1 MTENFRPTV
10 LRNQAY
16 EALRGKWTPAVVTS
30 LVFCILL
37 GVAVSLSRVNAL
49 LYLIAYLGGASIGM
63 LYACWDRFTK
73 GTLPEAGA
81 LVAPFKQYARTVG
94 AVLLVFVYTLLWT
107 LLLVIP
113 GIIKAYS
120 YSMTFYI
127 LRENPEMT
135 AGDAIT
141 ASQKMMD
148 GHKMDL
154 FLLSLSFIGWAI
166 LASITFG
173 IGYLWLIPYIYTAY
187 AAFYETLYDISEK
200 IFVSYETLK
209 KETSVT
215 PATSVSAE

>member
-49 LYLIAYLGGASIGM
+49 LYLIAYLGGASIVAIGM
-63 LYACWDRFTK
+63 LYACWDLFTK

-81 LVAPFKQYARTVG
+81 LFAPFKQYARTVG

-154 FLLSLSFIGWAI
+154 FLLSLSFIGWVI

-187 AAFYETLYDISEK
+187 AAFYETL
-200 IFVSYETLK
+200 K

>member
-49 LYLIAYLGGASIGM
+49 LYLIAYLGVASIVAIGM
-63 LYACWDRFTK
+63 LYACWDLFTK

-81 LVAPFKQYARTVG
+81 LFAPFKQYARTVG

-187 AAFYETLYDISEK
+187 AAFYETL
-200 IFVSYETLK
+200 K

>member
-49 LYLIAYLGGASIGM
+49 LYLIAYLGGASIVAIGM
-63 LYACWDRFTK
+63 LYACWDLFTK

-81 LVAPFKQYARTVG
+81 LFAPFKQYARTVG

-173 IGYLWLIPYIYTAY
+173 IGYLWLITYIYTAY
-187 AAFYETLYDISEK
+187 AAF
-200 IFVSYETLK
+200 YETLK

>member
-49 LYLIAYLGGASIGM
+49 LYLIAYLGGASIVAIGM
-63 LYACWDRFTK
+63 LYACWDLFTK

-81 LVAPFKQYARTVG
+81 LFAPFKQYARTVG

-113 GIIKAYS
+113 GIIQAYS

-187 AAFYETLYDISEK
+187 AAFYETL
-200 IFVSYETLK
+200 K

>member
-49 LYLIAYLGGASIGM
+49 LYLIAYLGGASIVAIGM
-63 LYACWDRFTK
+63 LYACWDLFTK

-81 LVAPFKQYARTVG
+81 LFAPFKQYARTVG

-187 AAFYETLYDISEK
+187 ASFYETR
-200 IFVSYETLK
+200 K
-209 KETSVT
+209 KETAVT

>member
-49 LYLIAYLGGASIGM
+49 LYLIAYLGGASIVAIGM
-63 LYACWDRFTK
+63 LYACWDLFTK

-81 LVAPFKQYARTVG
+81 LFAPFKQYARTVG
-94 AVLLVFVYTLLWT
+94 AVLLVFVYKLLWT

-154 FLLSLSFIGWAI
+154 FLLSLSFIGW
-166 LASITFG
+166 G
-173 IGYLWLIPYIYTAY
+173 IVGSLCLGVGTLWVMTYMAATEAQYYEYL
-187 AAFYETLYDISEK
+187 
-200 IFVSYETLK
+200 
-209 KETSVT
+209 TSGR
-215 PATSVSAE
+215 TSPEF

>member
-37 GVAVSLSRVNAL
+37 GVAVSFSRVNSL
-49 LYLIAYLGGASIGM
+49 LYLIAYLGGASIVAIGM
-63 LYACWDRFTK
+63 LYACWDLFTK

-81 LVAPFKQYARTVG
+81 LFAPFKQYARTVG

-187 AAFYETLYDISEK
+187 AAFYETL
-200 IFVSYETLK
+200 K

>member
-16 EALRGKWTPAVVTS
+16 EALRGKWTPPWLHRS
-30 LVFCILL
+30 FFCILL

-49 LYLIAYLGGASIGM
+49 LHLIAYLGGASIVAIGM
-63 LYACWDRFTK
+63 LYACWDLFTK

-81 LVAPFKQYARTVG
+81 LFAPFKQYARTVG

-187 AAFYETLYDISEK
+187 AAFYETL
-200 IFVSYETLK
+200 K

>member
-49 LYLIAYLGGASIGM
+49 LYLIAYLGGASIVAIGM
-63 LYACWDRFTK
+63 LYACWDLFTK
-73 GTLPEAGA
+73 GTLPETGA
-81 LVAPFKQYARTVG
+81 LFAPFKQYARTVG

-187 AAFYETLYDISEK
+187 AAFYETL
-200 IFVSYETLK
+200 K

>member
-1 MTENFRPTV
+1 MTENFRATV

-49 LYLIAYLGGASIGM
+49 LYLIAYLGGASIVAIGM
-63 LYACWDRFTK
+63 LYACWDLFTK

-81 LVAPFKQYARTVG
+81 LFAPFKQYARTVG

-187 AAFYETLYDISEK
+187 AAFYETL
-200 IFVSYETLK
+200 K

>member
-49 LYLIAYLGGASIGM
+49 LYLIAYLGGASIVAIGM
-63 LYACWDRFTK
+63 LYACWDLFTK

-81 LVAPFKQYARTVG
+81 LFAPFKQYARTVG

-187 AAFYETLYDISEK
+187 AAF
-200 IFVSYETLK
+200 FYETLK
-209 KETSVT
+209 KRR
-215 PATSVSAE
+215 P

>member
-49 LYLIAYLGGASIGM
+49 LYLIAYLGGASIVAIGM
-63 LYACWDRFTK
+63 LYACWDLFTK

-81 LVAPFKQYARTVG
+81 LFAPFKQYARTVG

-107 LLLVIP
+107 LVLVIP

-187 AAFYETLYDISEK
+187 AAFYETL
-200 IFVSYETLK
+200 K

>member
-49 LYLIAYLGGASIGM
+49 LYLIAYLGGASIVAIGM
-63 LYACWDRFTK
+63 LYAYWDLFTK

-81 LVAPFKQYARTVG
+81 LFAPFKQYARTVG

-187 AAFYETLYDISEK
+187 AAFYETL
-200 IFVSYETLK
+200 K

>member
-49 LYLIAYLGGASIGM
+49 LYLIAYLGGASIVAIGM
-63 LYACWDRFTK
+63 LYACWDLFTK

-81 LVAPFKQYARTVG
+81 LFAPFKQYARTVG

-127 LRENPEMT
+127 LRETPEMT

-148 GHKMDL
+148 GPKMDL

-187 AAFYETLYDISEK
+187 AAFYETL
-200 IFVSYETLK
+200 K

>member
-49 LYLIAYLGGASIGM
+49 LYLIAYLGGASIVAIGM
-63 LYACWDRFTK
+63 LYACWDLFTK

-81 LVAPFKQYARTVG
+81 LFAPFKQYARTVG

-127 LRENPEMT
+127 L
-135 AGDAIT
+135 
-141 ASQKMMD
+141 
-148 GHKMDL
+148 
-154 FLLSLSFIGWAI
+154 
-166 LASITFG
+166 
-173 IGYLWLIPYIYTAY
+173 
-187 AAFYETLYDISEK
+187 
-200 IFVSYETLK
+200 
-209 KETSVT
+209 
-215 PATSVSAE
+215 

>member
-49 LYLIAYLGGASIGM
+49 LYLIAYLGGASIVAIGM
-63 LYACWDRFTK
+63 LYACWDLFTK

-81 LVAPFKQYARTVG
+81 LFAPFKQYARTVG

-187 AAFYETLYDISEK
+187 AAFYETL
-200 IFVSYETLK
+200 K

-215 PATSVSAE
+215 PETSV

>member
-49 LYLIAYLGGASIGM
+49 LYLIAYLGGASIVAIGM
-63 LYACWDRFTK
+63 LYACWDLFTK
-73 GTLPEAGA
+73 GTLPEAGV
-81 LVAPFKQYARTVG
+81 LFAPFKQYARTVG

-187 AAFYETLYDISEK
+187 AAFYETL
-200 IFVSYETLK
+200 K

>member
-49 LYLIAYLGGASIGM
+49 LYLIVYLGGASIVAIGM
-63 LYACWDRFTK
+63 LYACWDLFTK

-81 LVAPFKQYARTVG
+81 LFAPFKQYARTVG

-187 AAFYETLYDISEK
+187 AAFYETL
-200 IFVSYETLK
+200 K

>member
-49 LYLIAYLGGASIGM
+49 LYLIAYLGGASIVAIGM
-63 LYACWDRFTK
+63 LYACWDLFTK

-81 LVAPFKQYARTVG
+81 LFAPFKQYARTVG

-127 LRENPEMT
+127 LCENPEMT

-187 AAFYETLYDISEK
+187 AAFYETL
-200 IFVSYETLK
+200 K

>member
-49 LYLIAYLGGASIGM
+49 LYLIAYLGGASIVAIGM
-63 LYACWDRFTK
+63 LYACWDLFTK

-81 LVAPFKQYARTVG
+81 LFAPFKQYARTVG

-148 GHKMDL
+148 GHKMDR

-187 AAFYETLYDISEK
+187 AAFYETL
-200 IFVSYETLK
+200 K

>member
-49 LYLIAYLGGASIGM
+49 LYLIAYLGGASIVAIGM
-63 LYACWDRFTK
+63 LYACWDLFTK

-81 LVAPFKQYARTVG
+81 LFAPFKQYARTVG

-148 GHKMDL
+148 GHKLDL

-187 AAFYETLYDISEK
+187 AAFYETL
-200 IFVSYETLK
+200 K

>member
-16 EALRGKWTPAVVTS
+16 EALRGKWIPAVVTS

-49 LYLIAYLGGASIGM
+49 LYLIAYLGGASIVAIGM
-63 LYACWDRFTK
+63 LYACWDLFTK

-81 LVAPFKQYARTVG
+81 LFAPFKQYARTVG

-173 IGYLWLIPYIYTAY
+173 IGYLWLIPYIYGVRSI
-187 AAFYETLYDISEK
+187 LRNPEK
-200 IFVSYETLK
+200 RDVRNACNLCVSRIK
-209 KETSVT
+209 
-215 PATSVSAE
+215 

>member
-49 LYLIAYLGGASIGM
+49 LYLIAYLGGASIVAIGM
-63 LYACWDRFTK
+63 LYACWDLFTK

-81 LVAPFKQYARTVG
+81 LFAPFKQYARTVG

-187 AAFYETLYDISEK
+187 AAF
-200 IFVSYETLK
+200 FETLK

>member
-49 LYLIAYLGGASIGM
+49 LYLIAYLGGASI
-63 LYACWDRFTK
+63 FTK

-81 LVAPFKQYARTVG
+81 LFAPFKQYARTVG

-187 AAFYETLYDISEK
+187 AAFYETL
-200 IFVSYETLK
+200 K

>member
-49 LYLIAYLGGASIGM
+49 LYLIAYLGGASIRRNRHAIR
-63 LYACWDRFTK
+63 LLDLFTK

-81 LVAPFKQYARTVG
+81 LFAPFKQYARTVG

-187 AAFYETLYDISEK
+187 AAFYETL
-200 IFVSYETLK
+200 K

>member
-16 EALRGKWTPAVVTS
+16 ETLRGKWTPAVVTS

-49 LYLIAYLGGASIGM
+49 LYLIAYLGGASIVAIGM
-63 LYACWDRFTK
+63 LYACWDLFTK

-81 LVAPFKQYARTVG
+81 LFAPFKQYARTVG

-187 AAFYETLYDISEK
+187 AAFYETL
-200 IFVSYETLK
+200 K

>member
-49 LYLIAYLGGASIGM
+49 LYLIAYLGGASIVAIGM
-63 LYACWDRFTK
+63 LYACWDLFTK

-81 LVAPFKQYARTVG
+81 LFAPFKQYARTVG

-113 GIIKAYS
+113 GIIQASS

-187 AAFYETLYDISEK
+187 AAFYETL
-200 IFVSYETLK
+200 K

>member
-49 LYLIAYLGGASIGM
+49 LYLIAYLGGASIVAIGM
-63 LYACWDRFTK
+63 LYACWDLFTK

-81 LVAPFKQYARTVG
+81 LFAPFKQYARTVG

-148 GHKMDL
+148 GQKMDL
-154 FLLSLSFIGWAI
+154 ILLSLSFIGWAI

-187 AAFYETLYDISEK
+187 AAFYETL
-200 IFVSYETLK
+200 K

>member
-49 LYLIAYLGGASIGM
+49 LYLIAYLGGASIVAIGM
-63 LYACWDRFTK
+63 LYACWDLFTK

-81 LVAPFKQYARTVG
+81 LFAPFKQYARTVG

-187 AAFYETLYDISEK
+187 AAFYETL
-200 IFVSYETLK
+200 K

>member
-49 LYLIAYLGGASIGM
+49 LYLIAYLGGASIVAIGM
-63 LYACWDRFTK
+63 LYACWDLFTK

-81 LVAPFKQYARTVG
+81 LFAPFKQYARTVG
-94 AVLLVFVYTLLWT
+94 AVLLVFAYTLLWT

-187 AAFYETLYDISEK
+187 AAFYETL
-200 IFVSYETLK
+200 K

>member
-49 LYLIAYLGGASIGM
+49 LYLIAYLGGASIVAIGM
-63 LYACWDRFTK
+63 LYACWDLFTK

-81 LVAPFKQYARTVG
+81 LFAPFKQYARTVG

-148 GHKMDL
+148 GHNMDL

-187 AAFYETLYDISEK
+187 AAFYETL
-200 IFVSYETLK
+200 K

>member
-49 LYLIAYLGGASIGM
+49 LYLIAYLGGASIVAIGM
-63 LYACWDRFTK
+63 LYACWDLFTK

-81 LVAPFKQYARTVG
+81 LFAPFKQYARTVG

-120 YSMTFYI
+120 YSITFYI

-187 AAFYETLYDISEK
+187 AAFYETL
-200 IFVSYETLK
+200 K

>member
-49 LYLIAYLGGASIGM
+49 LYLIAYLGGASIVAIGM
-63 LYACWDRFTK
+63 LYACWDLFTK

-81 LVAPFKQYARTVG
+81 LFAPFKQYARTVG

-120 YSMTFYI
+120 YSMTFNI

-187 AAFYETLYDISEK
+187 AAFYETL
-200 IFVSYETLK
+200 K

>member
-49 LYLIAYLGGASIGM
+49 LYLIAYLGGASIVAIGM
-63 LYACWDRFTK
+63 LYACWDLFTK

-81 LVAPFKQYARTVG
+81 LFAPFKQYARTVG

-154 FLLSLSFIGWAI
+154 LLSLSFIGWAI

-187 AAFYETLYDISEK
+187 AAFYETL
-200 IFVSYETLK
+200 K

>member
-49 LYLIAYLGGASIGM
+49 LYLIAYLGGASIVAIGM
-63 LYACWDRFTK
+63 LYACWDLFTK

-81 LVAPFKQYARTVG
+81 LFAPFKQYARTVG

-148 GHKMDL
+148 GHKRDL

-187 AAFYETLYDISEK
+187 AAFYETL
-200 IFVSYETLK
+200 K

>member
-49 LYLIAYLGGASIGM
+49 LYLIAYLGGASIVAIGM
-63 LYACWDRFTK
+63 LYACWDLFTK

-81 LVAPFKQYARTVG
+81 LFAPFKQYARTVG

-166 LASITFG
+166 LALIPAGLGF
-173 IGYLWLIPYIYTAY
+173 IWLIPYMYTAQ
-187 AAFYETLYDISEK
+187 AAFYEELKKD
-200 IFVSYETLK
+200 YETR
-209 KETSVT
+209 E
-215 PATSVSAE
+215 AA

>member
-49 LYLIAYLGGASIGM
+49 LYLIAYLGGASIVAIGM
-63 LYACWDRFTK
+63 LYACWDLFTK

-81 LVAPFKQYARTVG
+81 LFAPFKQYARTVG

-148 GHKMDL
+148 DHKMDL

-187 AAFYETLYDISEK
+187 AAFYETL
-200 IFVSYETLK
+200 K

>member
-49 LYLIAYLGGASIGM
+49 LYLIAYLGGASIVAIGM
-63 LYACWDRFTK
+63 LYACWDLFTK

-81 LVAPFKQYARTVG
+81 LFAPFKQYARTVG

-141 ASQKMMD
+141 ASQQMMD

-187 AAFYETLYDISEK
+187 AAFYETL
-200 IFVSYETLK
+200 K